1 MSTYVAQTLEA
12 IAMKNMDVVIVS
24 ARKKN
29 GFYGFPNNFIE
40 KELGVSGT
48 TRNWSTVMKI
58 VELARKEG
66 S

>member
-1 MSTYVAQTLEA
+1 
-12 IAMKNMDVVIVS
+12 MKNMDVVIVS
-24 ARKKN
+24 GRKKN
-29 GFYGFPNNFIE
+29 GSYGLPNNFIE

-48 TRNWSTVMKI
+48 TRNWSTVTKI

>member
-1 MSTYVAQTLEA
+1 MSTCVAQALEA

-24 ARKKN
+24 GRKKN
-29 GFYGFPNNFIE
+29 GSYGLPNNFIE

-48 TRNWSTVMKI
+48 TRNWSTVTKI

>member
-1 MSTYVAQTLEA
+1 
-12 IAMKNMDVVIVS
+12 MKNMDVVIVS
-24 ARKKN
+24 GREKN
-29 GFYGFPNNFIE
+29 GFCGFPNNFIE

-48 TRNWSTVMKI
+48 TGNWSTVMKI